1 MAERPDEIKKLI
13 EVATDMVLPSNVRND
28 TIKYMG
34 KMGGR
39 EAFLGLL
46 ELAANEKLVKNDRDL
61 ALKQAREILKSE
73 H

>member
-1 MAERPDEIKKLI
+1 MAERPDEIKKLVD
-13 EVATDMVLPSNVRND
+13 VATDMVLPSKVRDD

-34 KMGGR
+34 KMGTR
-39 EAFLGLL
+39 EAFLALL
-46 ELAANEKLVKNDRDL
+46 ELASNEKLTKKERDL